1 MKSRSKNNVLRVE
14 KRKFSKKK
22 KEKQKS
28 LDSQI
33 ISKQCQCKKLI

>member
-1 MKSRSKNNVLRVE
+1 MFLKNDFLG

-28 LDSQI
+28 AHLN
-33 ISKQCQCKKLI
+33 KKITKKNEFN